1 MYARILV
8 PLDGS
13 AFSTEVIPHAAGLAA
28 ANGAPLVLLRV
39 VQKEAHKVA
48 VDARLHA
55 LGTRWAATTLCV
67 AAAGD
72 VADTIVR
79 ESGHVEHTLVA
90 LTSHGHSG
98 FMEAVLGSVAL
109 RIVRA
114 SPAPVLVYRPRGG
127 AEADAAQTVALVV
140 LALDGSDL
148 SETMIAPAAEFAR
161 WVGARMEIVSV
172 IDLAA
177 AAGAGVGAGSED
189 SKALESAYVRAS
201 AERIRQQFGVDT
213 SWETLSGSHPAEA
226 IAAYVASR
234 PGAVLA
240 LATRGRSAVRSAL
253 LGSVASGC
261 LRRAGVPILMRV
273 P

>member
-1 MYARILV
+1 MYDRILV

-13 AFSTEVIPHAAGLAA
+13 AFSAEVIPYAAGLAA
-28 ANGAPLVLLRV
+28 VHGTQLVLLRV
-39 VQKEAHKVA
+39 VQKEAQKA
-48 VDARLHA
+48 EAEAALQA
-55 LGTRWAATTLCV
+55 LGERWRATTLCV
-67 AAAGD
+67 ASAGD
-72 VADTIVR
+72 VADTIIR

-90 LTSHGHSG
+90 LTSRGHSG
-98 FMEAVLGSVAL
+98 LMEAVLGSVAL

-114 SPAPVLVYRPRGG
+114 SSAPVLVYRPRGS
-127 AEADAAQTVALVV
+127 AEAEGAQAVTAVV
-140 LALDGSDL
+140 LSLDGSEL

-161 WVGARMEIVSV
+161 WIGARLEIVSV

-177 AAGAGVGAGSED
+177 VAGTAAGEPHG
-189 SKALESAYVRAS
+189 SKALESAYVRTS
-201 AERIRQQFGVDT
+201 AERIRKQFDVAT
-213 SWETLSGSHPAEA
+213 TWETLSGSHPAEA

-240 LATRGRSAVRSAL
+240 LATRGRSAVRSAIM
-253 LGSVASGC
+253 GSVASGC